1 MAFTDEEQQTRRNAI
16 RDLMPTTPFI
26 SLLGMTIER
35 YEPDDVTMR
44 LAFRPE
50 LTNDGV
56 AYHGG
61 VVASAIDTAGAL
73 AAWSNHDFDKGA
85 RASTVSMTVQYIGG
99 ARSSD
104 LVMHARA
111 RKRGRELIFTDIE
124 VTDAEGKL
132 VAQAVQTYRIV

>member
-124 VTDAEGKL
+124 VTDAEGRL

>member
-50 LTNDGV
+50 LTNDGA

-124 VTDAEGKL
+124 VTDAAGKL